1 MNSLITKK
9 NKTYYNSKLIENKYE
24 ELIKYYKDLRYEYL
38 QDINIKKVQKYNELI
53 NECELNWLNIDNVIS
68 FYKNFD
74 LYLEYEK
81 DWNKNVNFDMNF
93 APNAVSAFVMS
104 GEDFRNVILICINFL
119 IAAVIWFPF
128 FKAADKA
135 EMKKEQERKALKE
148 AKKAA

>member
-1 MNSLITKK
+1 
-9 NKTYYNSKLIENKYE
+9 
-24 ELIKYYKDLRYEYL
+24 
-38 QDINIKKVQKYNELI
+38 
-53 NECELNWLNIDNVIS
+53 
-68 FYKNFD
+68 
-74 LYLEYEK
+74 
-81 DWNKNVNFDMNF
+81 MNF

-104 GEDFRNVILICINFL
+104 GGDFRNVILICINFL